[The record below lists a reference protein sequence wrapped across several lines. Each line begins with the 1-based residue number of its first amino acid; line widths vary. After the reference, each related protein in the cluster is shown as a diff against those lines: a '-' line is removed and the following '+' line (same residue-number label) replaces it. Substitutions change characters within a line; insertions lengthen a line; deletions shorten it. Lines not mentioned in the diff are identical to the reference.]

1 MLDNSQKL
9 ANLLAAVEKTPI
21 TVETIQQ
28 LLDKNAETEA
38 YEIQA
43 QNIQK
48 QLQNNAVITGKKI
61 GLTNPKVQQQLGVD
75 QPDFGILLNHMDL
88 SAQPEISSAQFI
100 QAKIEVELAF
110 LIHKNIDQTVNSL
123 EEMQEYIS
131 YVIPSFE
138 IVDSR
143 IQDWKIR
150 FVDTVADNASSAAYV
165 LSSERKAI
173 SEVDC
178 AEVKMTL
185 TQNGQ
190 LVSQGSG
197 AECLGNPLNAAM
209 WLANKMLSLGTP
221 VQAGEIILSGALG
234 PMVNVKAGD
243 EFETQLDGFAPLKVK
258 FI

>member
-1 MLDNSQKL
+1 MLENSQRL
-9 ANLLAAVEKTPI
+9 ADLLASVDKDPIEVEIVK
-21 TVETIQQ
+21 Q
-28 LLDKNAETEA
+28 LLISDAEVEA
-38 YEIQA
+38 YAIQA
-43 QNIQK
+43 RNIEK
-48 QLQNNAVITGKKI
+48 QLQQNATVTGKKI

-75 QPDFGILLNHMDL
+75 QPDFGVLLNHMDL
-88 SAQPEISSAQFI
+88 SEESAILAEHFI
-100 QAKIEVELAF
+100 QPKIEAELAF
-110 LIHKNIDQTVNSL
+110 LIKKNIEQPIQTI
-123 EEMQEYIS
+123 EEMQQYIS

-165 LSSERKAI
+165 LSGERKAI
-173 SEVDC
+173 AEVDC
-178 AEVKMTL
+178 ATVKMTL
-185 TQNGQ
+185 TQNGE

-197 AECLGNPLNAAM
+197 LECLGNPLNAAM
-209 WLANKMLSLGTP
+209 WLVNKMLSLGTP

-243 EFETQLDGFAPLKVK
+243 EFETQIDGFAPLKVK

>member
-1 MLDNSQKL
+1 MLKNSQKL
-9 ANLLAAVEKTPI
+9 ADLLASVDKEPIEVEIVK
-21 TVETIQQ
+21 Q
-28 LLDKNAETEA
+28 LLSTDAEAEA
-38 YEIQA
+38 YAIQA
-43 QNIQK
+43 RNIEK
-48 QLQNNAVITGKKI
+48 QLQQNATVTGKKI

-75 QPDFGILLNHMDL
+75 QPDFGVLLNHMNL
-88 SAQPEISSAQFI
+88 STQQEIRAEQFI
-100 QAKIEVELAF
+100 QPKIEVELAF
-110 LIHKNIDQTVNSL
+110 VIHKKIEQPIQTI
-123 EEMQEYIS
+123 EEMKQYIS

-165 LSSERKAI
+165 LSDDHKAI

-178 AEVKMTL
+178 ETVKMKL
-185 TQNGQ
+185 MKNGE

-197 AECLGNPLNAAM
+197 LECLGNPLNAAM
-209 WLANKMLSLGTP
+209 WLVNKMLSLGTP
-221 VQAGEIILSGALG
+221 VQVGEIILSGALG

-243 EFETQLDGFAPLKVK
+243 EFETQVDGFAPLKVN

>member
-1 MLDNSQKL
+1 MLDNSQTL
-9 ANLLAAVEKTPI
+9 AKLLAAVDKTPI
-21 TVETIQQ
+21 TVETVQN
-28 LLDKNAETEA
+28 LLTTNAEAEA
-38 YEIQA
+38 YAIQA

-75 QPDFGILLNHMDL
+75 QPDFGVLLNHMDL
-88 SAQPEISSAQFI
+88 SAEAEIAAEQFI

-110 LIHKNIDQTVNSL
+110 LVYQDINDTVNSI
-123 EEMQEYIS
+123 EEMQQYIS
-131 YVIPSFE
+131 YVMPSFE

-165 LSSERKAI
+165 LSSERKTM

-178 AEVKMTL
+178 ATVKMTL

-197 AECLGNPLNAAM
+197 EECLGNPLNAAM

-221 VQAGEIILSGALG
+221 VKAGEIILSGALG

-243 EFETQLDGFAPLKVK
+243 EFETHLDGFAPLKVK